1 VPCASRSATRFSMHR
16 FVSKLLLVC
25 VLDGVPTNVVDG
37 QESRTRDAA
46 RVVVLQ
52 GAETPASREL
62 IDGFRRRLEQLGR
75 RTTVTVV
82 STDGET
88 AAGAIRAAATSSAD
102 LVLAMGSRATA
113 VAASEFRGTPTI
125 GALLTRQSALPSGSA
140 AAPVVLEFPL
150 ETELEWMRRILP
162 QARRIGVLY
171 STDENAK
178 LVARAREMARGMGLD
193 IIGRR
198 VANPAEIPA
207 ALGALAGNADAIWG
221 IPDDIVLTPETA
233 RAVLL
238 ASIRSQVPFVGL
250 SAQWVRA
257 GAVYALDRDYGD
269 MGMQTADLAVRML
282 DGASA
287 RSIDAVRPR
296 KVLYSLNTRSA
307 GLMRLN
313 VPQTLLR
320 GASEVIR

>member
-1 VPCASRSATRFSMHR
+1 MVSRVALALAFAS
-16 FVSKLLLVC
+16 
-25 VLDGVPTNVVDG
+25 VPTNVVDG
-37 QESRTRDAA
+37 QESRARDAA

-82 STDGET
+82 STDGEA
-88 AAGAIRAAATSSAD
+88 AAGAIRAAATTAAD
-102 LVLAMGSRATA
+102 LVLALGSRATSL
-113 VAASEFRGTPTI
+113 AASEFRSTPTI

-171 STDENAK
+171 STDENAR
-178 LVARAREMARGMGLD
+178 LVARAKDMARGMG
-193 IIGRR
+193 IEIVGRR
-198 VANPAEIPA
+198 VTNPAEIPS

-221 IPDDIVLTPETA
+221 IPDDVVLTPETA

-238 ASIRSQVPFVGL
+238 ASIRSHVPFVGL

-257 GAVYALDRDYGD
+257 GAVYALDRDYAD
-269 MGMQTADLAVRML
+269 MGVQTADLAVRML
-282 DGASA
+282 DGTSS
-287 RSIDAVRPR
+287 RSIDAIRPR
-296 KVLYSLNTRSA
+296 KVLYSLNARSA
-307 GLMRLN
+307 DLMRLN
-313 VPQTLLR
+313 VSQNLLR